1 MSSFAVVGG
10 GLSGL
15 VAARTLRKL
24 APDVEISLYE
34 ASDRLG
40 GKIHTST
47 IDDIRVE
54 LGADS
59 FLTREPWAVDLCTEL
74 GLADELIAPAVYGAQ
89 IWIGDSLF
97 PLPPGFLRGVPNG
110 VGAAFRSKILS
121 PGAALRTGVDLV
133 WPRKLRGPDVSLG
146 DFVEARFGKQV
157 LDRLVDPVLA
167 GTRAGVSKEI
177 SLAAAAPEID
187 SIARENNSVFRGLKK
202 TRARGRLESG
212 PPPFMSLRGGLS
224 RLIDRLA
231 EDLTDVE
238 VHLSAPV
245 HLVDREG
252 NYVQIALDDRRDR
265 VNGAV
270 ITTPAHVTVPMI
282 ERISPHAAE
291 EMRSIEYS
299 SGVAITHVYPAGSAT
314 LPEGSGLLVPSSEN
328 RLLSAATWFS
338 RKWPHHAP
346 ADGRSVVRCYVG
358 RAGRAGVLEKSDT
371 ELMAATHDE
380 LAGAVP
386 IEARPLTSRVTRWD
400 DALPQYSVGHKLK
413 VARIEAALSE
423 RPIVLAGAGFR
434 GSGIPD
440 CIKQGQ
446 DAAQALFDAEVGS
459 GR

>member
-10 GLSGL
+10 GLTGL

-24 APDVEISLYE
+24 APDADISLYE

-40 GKIHTST
+40 GKIHTSK
-47 IDDIRVE
+47 IGDIPVE

-74 GLADELIAPAVYGAQ
+74 GLDDELIAPAVYGAQ
-89 IWIGDSLF
+89 IWIDDSLL
-97 PLPPGFLRGVPNG
+97 PLPTGFLRGVPNG
-110 VGAAFRSKILS
+110 VRAALRSKILS
-121 PGAALRTGVDLV
+121 PAAALRTGVDLV
-133 WPRKLRGPDVSLG
+133 WPRKLKGPDVSLG
-146 DFVEARFGKQV
+146 DFVESRFGKQV

-187 SIARENNSVFRGLKK
+187 SIAREHNSVFRGLKK
-202 TRARGRLESG
+202 VRARGRLESG
-212 PPPFMSLRGGLS
+212 PPPFMSLRSGLS
-224 RLIDRLA
+224 RLVDRLA
-231 EDLTDVE
+231 EDLVE
-238 VHLSAPV
+238 VDVHLSTPV
-245 HLVDREG
+245 RLVDREG
-252 NYVQIALDDRRDR
+252 NYVQIALDDRRHR

-291 EMRSIEYS
+291 EMRSIEYA
-299 SGVAITHVYPAGSAT
+299 SGAAVTHVYPPGAAT

-346 ADGRSVVRCYVG
+346 SDGRTVVRCYIGRVG
-358 RAGRAGVLEKSDT
+358 RPDVLDRSDE
-371 ELMAATHDE
+371 ELIDATHVE
-380 LAGAVP
+380 LAQAVTV
-386 IEARPLTSRVTRWD
+386 EGRPLDSVVTRWD
-400 DALPQYSVGHKLK
+400 SALPQYAVGHRLK

-440 CIKQGQ
+440 CIKQGR